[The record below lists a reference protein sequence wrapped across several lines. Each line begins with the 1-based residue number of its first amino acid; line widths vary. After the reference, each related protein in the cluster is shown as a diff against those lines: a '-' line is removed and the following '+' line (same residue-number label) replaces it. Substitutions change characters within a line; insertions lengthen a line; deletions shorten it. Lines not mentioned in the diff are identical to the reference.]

1 MKKGDCPQL
10 AGRFSLVH
18 DLAVAVLP
26 IRFEES
32 FARSMVYNCPSAQ
45 AESAWHLSELALAEG
60 DFITSCG
67 RSGSRDNAIPP
78 WGAEEGQNFPGAK
91 KDRR

>member
-1 MKKGDCPQL
+1 MEKGNCPQL

-18 DLAVAVLP
+18 DFAVAVLP
-26 IRFEES
+26 IRFEEL
-32 FARSMVYNCPSAQ
+32 FARSMVYNCSSAQ
-45 AESAWHLSELALAEG
+45 AESAGHLSEPASAEG

-78 WGAEEGQNFPGAK
+78 WGTEEGQNFPAAK